1 MPDSAENV
9 QGSTAVVAFAGQ
21 VVGNGFGGQ
30 GLERVFID
38 LDQLIEFFE
47 VIIATAPEVL

>member
-1 MPDSAENV
+1 VPDSAEDV
-9 QGSTAVVAFAGQ
+9 QGCAAVVAFAGQ
-21 VVGNGFGGQ
+21 VVRNSFRGQ